1 MVKNME
7 QPVARHDL
15 EDAIR
20 RVERHRTMLAELMA
34 VQSRTVRELRAL
46 VEKAGGAL
54 PEGTPFPGIE
64 AELRQAEL
72 VLAGVTPDGRGPK
85 GAARRVLIIDDD
97 PTTRNLIAHFLYR
110 EDFVVI
116 KASDGGD
123 GLARAKSDRPDLV
136 IVDAAVPGLGGFEI
150 LSLLRRD
157 AETRDLPVLMLSSLD
172 EEETIIK
179 SLDLGA
185 DYVIK
190 PFSPLILVAK
200 IKMILRE
207 ARGYAADLRPL

>member
-1 MVKNME
+1 ME
-7 QPVARHDL
+7 RPVARNDI

-20 RVERHRTMLAELMA
+20 RVERHRTMLAELVA
-34 VQSRTVRELRAL
+34 VQSRTFRELRAL

-54 PEGTPFPGIE
+54 PERTSLPGME
-64 AELRQAEL
+64 AEIRQAEL
-72 VLAGVTPDGRGPK
+72 ILAGVTPDGRDPK
-85 GAARRVLIIDDD
+85 GAARKVLIIDDD
-97 PTTRNLIAHFLYR
+97 PTTRNLIAHFLYK
-110 EDFVVI
+110 EEFIVI

-123 GLARAKSDRPDLV
+123 GLARAKSGRPDLI

-172 EEETIIK
+172 EEETIVK

-207 ARGYAADLRPL
+207 ARGHAVDLRPL